1 MTPTQS
7 SFEVLAAEL
16 TRQPGVERAT
26 PGKKGFGA
34 GTLRWAARFCDG
46 VVARRLCAEAAA

>member
-1 MTPTQS
+1 MTPQS

-34 GTLRWAARFCDG
+34 GTLKGGRQDFF
-46 VVARRLCAEAAA
+46 V